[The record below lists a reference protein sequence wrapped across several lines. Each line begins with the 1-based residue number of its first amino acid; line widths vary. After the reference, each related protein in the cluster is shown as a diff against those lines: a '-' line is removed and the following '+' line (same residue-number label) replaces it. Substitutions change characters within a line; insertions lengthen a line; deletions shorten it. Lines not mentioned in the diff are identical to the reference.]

1 MTSFDQLSQI
11 IPEDQALANKA
22 LAVSMKGIIN
32 IKKIQTAI
40 VCQYSCQY
48 TNHIWTRINQC

>member
-22 LAVSMKGIIN
+22 LAVSMEGIIN
-32 IKKIQTAI
+32 IKKIK
-40 VCQYSCQY
+40 VCVSC
-48 TNHIWTRINQC
+48 I